1 MKYVCGTYLIKTKQ
15 LNSVFVYFPLTT
27 PTVFATWQT
36 LFYSILITTDWLY
49 IFPCWFI
56 LALEFIPAPSY
67 LINDTENSAS
77 SAQIMNYS
85 CSWTLSLSFS
95 LSLFCPSLDLLS
107 HCSAVLPDPLTS
119 IAGATKPQNFESV
132 FQRSCDCDLFLSD
145 ILLVELLLPLPASV
159 CPLCCLALQ
168 KTLLTPYLLVLSSQ
182 RVHFSKATQL
192 ANS

>member
-1 MKYVCGTYLIKTKQ
+1 MYLRHIFDQNKTTEFCICLFPLDYTNSFCEMTNIVLFDSYHYRLALHISLLIYSSIRIHPGSFLSNKWHREFCFQ
-15 LNSVFVYFPLTT
+15 CSDNELLLLLNSL
-27 PTVFATWQT
+27 
-36 LFYSILITTDWLY
+36 
-49 IFPCWFI
+49 
-56 LALEFIPAPSY
+56 
-67 LINDTENSAS
+67 
-77 SAQIMNYS
+77 
-85 CSWTLSLSFS
+85 S

-119 IAGATKPQNFESV
+119 ITGATKPQNFESL

-159 CPLCCLALQ
+159 CPLCCLPLQ